1 MVKDKRDEVK
11 EEEIE
16 ITVEQEEDFTDD
28 QKK

>member
-1 MVKDKRDEVK
+1 MVKDKKDEVK